1 MPPTERATMSK
12 RASSI
17 CTSYL
22 TFVQP
27 TESELIRLMARRSL
41 IARSLLKIY
50 GEMNQYSGGLDVS
63 NAGGL
68 DFPPSASGTSD
79 QNKRKAMSSASET
92 NRFIEIFAVD
102 FY

>member
-1 MPPTERATMSK
+1 
-12 RASSI
+12 
-17 CTSYL
+17 
-22 TFVQP
+22 
-27 TESELIRLMARRSL
+27 MARRSL

-68 DFPPSASGTSD
+68 DFPSSAGTSD
-79 QNKRKAMSSASET
+79 QSKKKAKSSASET

-102 FY
+102 FYWDSKVLV